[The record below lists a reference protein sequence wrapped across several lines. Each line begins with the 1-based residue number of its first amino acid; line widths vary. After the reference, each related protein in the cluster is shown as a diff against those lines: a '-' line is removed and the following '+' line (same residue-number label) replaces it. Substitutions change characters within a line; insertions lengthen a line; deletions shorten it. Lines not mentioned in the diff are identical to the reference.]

1 MKKIFNKLAVLLG
14 MLAGLGFF
22 FSACAVS
29 GSGVSDDEVK
39 VPSAG
44 DSGSKGELGQLTEA
58 QIVEKFPNQYMF
70 RYNGKSDDQFSDAA
84 PYSITDFGKDDT
96 NGVFRYYPTPVDLTS
111 DTGEFSAVV
120 NGNNISGKQ
129 GIGFVQIQDN
139 KVIGWW
145 LVTTG
150 NKIRYLNPKNTVSPS
165 KTTENGSGWD
175 TTTLTDGKFAK
186 DTNYTVKIALK
197 GSITST
203 SSADNGQRG
212 FEVDVF
218 DAAGTKV
225 ANKAV
230 RYPVWMTPDSDSKI
244 YFAIGTMGNDSAYT
258 TWSNVT
264 VKINNGETY
273 TMKKIVNTQDQS
285 SMTVKDESG
294 NAVKSVLVS
303 AGKTITY
310 KYSARDKDGSEVEP
324 KVTVTPEGFATV
336 TVDKNAKTISIA
348 AGSSEGT
355 GKVTVV
361 NEAGTGKPSVEITVE
376 VAVTGTVKLNGNV
389 VADLETAFA
398 GLDATTGGNI
408 TLSTGSFIV
417 QTGKQLKY
425 TGNGN
430 VTITG
435 EGTADYGA
443 DVKIIGN
450 PNTGTQNSRELMYF
464 TGNSDVTLKNLTVV
478 NKFIASTDCQAEAL
492 ASNGNG
498 HIIAENCTFDSHQ
511 DTIRTTG
518 KAWFYKCHIKGDVD
532 FIWMEQ
538 NGTVALYEDCKIT
551 CVADRKSASYI
562 VAPRS
567 KYTTDGTIG
576 KGVVILDS
584 KIYVEDFKITDPAK
598 EGAFLFRSPWYSETK
613 NTAALAGCYNNA
625 AFVNTTVESGS
636 LNTALLPK
644 PGLGIGDNS
653 VVGWKTDSKFA
664 AANVG
669 TISSGD
675 LSAEYDNRG
684 YILNH
689 LIKINGTNT
698 SYVTDETAIWDVKD
712 KIAAAETKKVTVNPT
727 VSAFDPTNATVIWD
741 FTSDLTSVTDGGA
754 VIDNYYGFNQTAGTI
769 LGYST
774 KDTEKA
780 YGVKLYADAK
790 TNKGKINYRA
800 SYNGIDDTKKGVT
813 DTQFNAGSILTIPV
827 TAGAKVTVSLKSPAT
842 GIAIENDVKTAS
854 SSDITYTHG
863 ATASASEVIFY
874 STSNIYLSEVKVEG
888 LNISGLSD
896 DLKNATATGSS
907 RAVKIT
913 ASTPSINSG
922 KTSTFAATVYPSYGA
937 TPSTVTWSAT
947 GSATV
952 SEAGVVTANPVTTD
966 ETAKVTATIGST
978 LSDSVDV
985 AIKAVAA
992 GSTSVT
998 WLTETS
1004 YSVKGVCEDNTIV
1017 DMIEDIKLTSTNS
1030 ETSIAGGTNG
1040 DGCLRI
1046 TMKTQGTSIQESE
1059 YVDFAFTPK
1068 VAVTV
1073 TNVSY
1078 KHGEKASSDKIFT
1091 EAHALVADN
1100 DSKTFMVVQ
1109 KKNGTLNEECSI
1121 SVSAGTKF
1129 ILRVYPYQNA
1139 GSSKYLDIGKI
1150 TIDVKKQ

>member
-14 MLAGLGFF
+14 MLAGLGFL

-39 VPSAG
+39 APSTG
-44 DSGSKGELGQLTEA
+44 DSGSKTQLTDA

-70 RYNGKSDDQFSDAA
+70 RYNGKSDDQFSETA

-150 NKIRYLNPKNTVSPS
+150 NKIRYLNPKNTVSSS

-203 SSADNGQRG
+203 SAADNGQRG

-273 TMKKIVNTQDQS
+273 TMKKVVNTQDQS
-285 SMTVKDESG
+285 SLTVKDESG

-303 AGKTITY
+303 AGKTVTY
-310 KYSARDKDGSEVEP
+310 KYSAKDKAGSDVEP

-361 NEAGTGKPSVEITVE
+361 NELGTGKPTVEIAVE
-376 VAVTGTVKLNGNV
+376 VAVSGTVKLNGNV

-669 TISSGD
+669 TISSDD

-684 YILNH
+684 YILNR

-712 KIAAAETKKVTVNPT
+712 KIAAAETKKATVNPT

-741 FTSDLTSVTDGGA
+741 FTGAEWKTNNAYNTATAENVENFNGSKGTVFGNVSKGTDAYNGKVKMFVDATHGGKLA
-754 VIDNYYGFNQTAGTI
+754 DNGGKAQFNAGTI
-769 LGYST
+769 LT
-774 KDTEKA
+774 
-780 YGVKLYADAK
+780 V
-790 TNKGKINYRA
+790 
-800 SYNGIDDTKKGVT
+800 
-813 DTQFNAGSILTIPV
+813 PV
-827 TAGAKVTVSLKSPAT
+827 TNGAEVTLEAYNSQYAAT
-842 GIAIENDVKTAS
+842 C
-854 SSDITYTHG
+854 H
-863 ATASASEVIFY
+863 
-874 STSNIYLSEVKVEG
+874 VEG
-888 LNISGLSD
+888 LNAASNSSTIKYIHSGESTGIVIYTTGNSYINKVTIEKLNLQGLSAE
-896 DLKNATATGSS
+896 LLGATATGTS

-913 ASTPSINSG
+913 TSFSEINSEET
-922 KTSTFAATVYPSYGA
+922 KTFAATSYASYGA
-937 TPSTVTWSAT
+937 DPATISWTTTGAVTVDSSTGA
-947 GSATV
+947 
-952 SEAGVVTANPVTTD
+952 VTANSVTQNSDAT
-966 ETAKVTATIGST
+966 VTATVTGTT
-978 LSDSVDV
+978 LSDTVN
-985 AIKAVAA
+985 
-992 GSTSVT
+992 VT
-998 WLTETS
+998 
-1004 YSVKGVCEDNTIV
+1004 VKHVE
-1017 DMIEDIKLTSTNS
+1017 
-1030 ETSIAGGTNG
+1030 GGT
-1040 DGCLRI
+1040 CFV
-1046 TMKTQGTSIQESE
+1046 KWYKSE
-1059 YVDFAFTPK
+1059 DSAP
-1068 VAVTV
+1068 
-1073 TNVSY
+1073 
-1078 KHGEKASSDKIFT
+1078 SS
-1091 EAHALVADN
+1091 
-1100 DSKTFMVVQ
+1100 
-1109 KKNGTLNEECSI
+1109 LN
-1121 SVSAGTKF
+1121 
-1129 ILRVYPYQNA
+1129 NA
-1139 GSSKYLDIGKI
+1139 GSSSDQTIVSNISDATFTANNNNYTVVKGTRQNGYVGFSTGTASSAEVDVGYIDFIFTPSVACSITKIEYKHSAQAASGNVYSTASLYIGDNSDASKQCTKVSGKGGSCSEDVTGVNVTANQSVKLRIAISEKAKKTGDLFNIGDIVV
-1150 TIDVKKQ
+1150 TVVKN